1 MYAESLKGVHK
12 MTKSKIF
19 LIGDDDNQVTT
30 LEETGYLTEA
40 KLQALVS
47 DYPDLL
53 PGDQIDPENPR
64 QWLLVSRE
72 MRVPGD
78 ASETGRWSLDH
89 LFLDQDGIPTFVE
102 CKRATDTRIRREVV
116 AQMLDYA
123 ANGIEYWTI
132 DRLILSATETARR
145 QGKEIEEEI
154 ADLLRDEGYDINV
167 DDYWEQV
174 EANLRA
180 RKVRLVFVAD
190 ETPKELRRLVEFLNE
205 EMRNVEV
212 LAVEVKQF
220 QREDRQGQK
229 AVVPRVVGFTEAARQ
244 IKTSTTSRSG
254 VLTPE
259 EFFAQCDP
267 AIAEFY
273 HRTLK
278 WAEQRGYIIEWGKA
292 SASIRAKFPNLSKL
306 ATFAYCRP
314 TEFHFYFWA
323 YFRRNSLEL
332 RKQLLDFNVF
342 RESGKWTLKADLTPD
357 ILIQMDDVV
366 AFILDQMDILTQ
378 ARG

>member
-1 MYAESLKGVHK
+1 MVSNGQHK

-19 LIGDDDNQVTT
+19 LIGDDENQVTT

-47 DYPDLL
+47 NYPDLL
-53 PGDQIDPENPR
+53 PGDQINPENPR

-72 MRVPGD
+72 MRVPDD

-123 ANGIEYWTI
+123 ANGIEYWSI
-132 DRLILSATETARR
+132 DRLISAATDTAER

-154 ADLLRDEGYDINV
+154 VNLLEDTQGYGV
-167 DDYWEQV
+167 DVDAYWQQV

-190 ETPKELRRLVEFLNE
+190 KTPQELRRLVEFLNE

-254 VLTPE
+254 ALTPE
-259 EFFAQCDP
+259 EFFAMCDP
-267 AIAEFY
+267 AVADFY
-273 HRTLK
+273 HRTLRR
-278 WAEQRGYIIEWGKA
+278 AEQRGYIIEWGKA
-292 SASIRAKFPNLSKL
+292 SASIRAKFPNISRL
-306 ATFAYCRP
+306 ATFAYCYA

-332 RKQLLDFNVF
+332 RKRLLAFGVF
-342 RESGKWTLKADLTPD
+342 RESGKWTLKADMTPD
-357 ILIQMDDVV
+357 TLTQMDDVV
-366 AFILDQMDILTQ
+366 VFILDQMDILTR